1 MAEYGIPYMGS
12 KGSIVNELIRVFP
25 KADHFYDLFGGG
37 FSVTHGMM
45 ARRSRDFKHFHFNEI
60 RPGICD
66 LIKDAIDGKYNY
78 NVFKPPW
85 VSREDFFKNLDTD
98 PMVKI
103 LWSFGNNGIGYL
115 FSKKI
120 EPYKKSMHSAIVFN
134 EFDDLATQVMG
145 CSSFREGYDIKSR
158 RLVLRNRIEFYR
170 KTTVPEFL
178 YPFLKE
184 KDLQV
189 LKQNEQLEQLQ
200 QLQELQQLQGLERLE
215 QLQELQRLER
225 LEQLEQL
232 ERLEQLESLERLERL
247 NYYNLS
253 YEQVSIKNNSI
264 IYCDPP
270 YAGTAEYDGGFDH
283 KAFFNWADDQANPV
297 FISEY
302 NVPDKRFTEIWNIKK
317 RSNLS
322 HAKTLN
328 IKIEKLYVNKSGLK
342 ALRL

>member
-1 MAEYGIPYMGS
+1 MATYGIPYMGS
-12 KGSIVNELIRVFP
+12 KSSIVNKLIKVFP
-25 KADHFYDLFGGG
+25 NADHFYDLFGGG

-66 LIKDAIDGKYNY
+66 LIKDAIEGKYNY
-78 NVFKPPW
+78 NVFKPSW
-85 VSREDFFKNLDTD
+85 VSREDFFKNLDTA

-103 LWSFGNNGIGYL
+103 LWSFGNNGRDYL
-115 FSKKI
+115 FSKEI

-134 EFDDLATQVMG
+134 EFNDLATQVMG

-184 KDLQV
+184 KDLV
-189 LKQNEQLEQLQ
+189 ILK
-200 QLQELQQLQGLERLE
+200 
-215 QLQELQRLER
+215 
-225 LEQLEQL
+225 QL
-232 ERLEQLESLERLERL
+232 ERLQQLESLERLQQLESLERLQRL

-253 YEQVSIKNNSI
+253 YEQVPIENNSI

-270 YAGTAEYDGGFDH
+270 YAGTSKYDGGFDH
-283 KAFFNWADDQANPV
+283 KTFFNWADDQVNPV

-302 NVPDKRFTEIWNIKK
+302 DIPDKRFTEVWSIKK
-317 RSNLS
+317 RSNIN
-322 HAKTLN
+322 AVKTLN
-328 IKIEKLYVNKSGLK
+328 IKIEKLYVNKAGLK
-342 ALRL
+342 ALLEFQLNETNQETKGEIND